1 MSGNKSSGAMGK
13 GRVGE
18 LTPKE
23 HEGNWGVTE
32 MFILTGF
39 VVNECI
45 YLFKFIKTVDLS
57 CMEDTL
63 ASKDPIFRIILYLS
77 LIILTIRYHFLC
89 T

>member
-1 MSGNKSSGAMGK
+1 MGK
-13 GRVGE
+13 GRAEE

-23 HEGNWGVTE
+23 HEGNWGVME

-39 VVNECI
+39 AVNECI

-57 CMEDTL
+57 CMENT
-63 ASKDPIFRIILYLS
+63 SFQGPYFQNHMYLS
-77 LIILTIRYHFLC
+77 LIILTICYHFLC